1 MMHGEE
7 KEAAAPMPA
16 RVGVD
21 LGSHE
26 TRIAFLGGPGGEEE
40 QLAIVPTLLSYSRKE
55 AEPVRF
61 SCIGEKALA
70 RRDHMRLVHP
80 YRSGL
85 EGRGLILRDFAS
97 HLRELHQKRGGPAPW
112 AVVSCSTSASE
123 EEKAMKRTIS
133 NEMFDRVLFVDDVF
147 LLAIGLASQE
157 VS

>member
-21 LGSHE
+21 RGSQG

-85 EGRGLILRDFAS
+85 EGRGLILRDFAN
-97 HLRELHQKRGGPAPW
+97 HLRELHQKRGVPAPW
-112 AVVSCSTSASE
+112 AVVSCSTRSE
-123 EEKAMKRTIS
+123 ER
-133 NEMFDRVLFVDDVF
+133 RVGKGGG
-147 LLAIGLASQE
+147 ARG
-157 VS
+157 